1 MSVEARTPALA
12 GVVFMGHVSAI
23 VPEVNPATRTLKARV
38 ELANPGGRLVPGM
51 FATVDLKTA
60 RRSDAV
66 LVPSVAVIRTGTRA
80 IVILAHAGG
89 RFAPVEV
96 KIGDES
102 DGRTEIRDG
111 VRAGDEVVVSGQ
123 FLIDSEANLKS
134 ALRRMDGAP
143 ETAGD
148 AMKVAPAGEHDHAMH
163 AQHSGG
169 HDPTMHAPNPADHDP
184 IHAAPTP
191 GAHEHGAHNP
201 APAVR

>member
-1 MSVEARTPALA
+1 
-12 GVVFMGHVSAI
+12 
-23 VPEVNPATRTLKARV
+23 
-38 ELANPGGRLVPGM
+38 
-51 FATVDLKTA
+51 LKTA

-66 LVPSVAVIRTGTRA
+66 LVPSEAVIRTGTRA